1 MFFFLFIM
9 FLFRIFL
16 NEFYIKLVK
25 LYGPILAIG
34 IMLLSY
40 IKKNVIF
47 GKLLEFLKTWNFF
60 EIFQICLISRNQKN

>member
-1 MFFFLFIM
+1 MANVFFLFIM

-40 IKKNVIF
+40 IKKCDFWQTF
-47 GKLLEFLKTWNFF
+47 GISEDVKFF
-60 EIFQICLISRNQKN
+60 

>member
-25 LYGPILAIG
+25 LYGPILVIR
-34 IMLLSY
+34 IMLMSY
-40 IKKNVIF
+40 KKKMWFLANFWNFWRREI
-47 GKLLEFLKTWNFF
+47 FLKFV
-60 EIFQICLISRNQKN
+60 